1 MSLELFYLILFGRV
15 LKGLILILL
24 ECLVEVT
31 DDAVW
36 SWRGFVER
44 LLITDPVSLFDDCL
58 FRLSIS
64 LFNFGMFP
72 ICFKVLTAGST
83 ISAFRPLVLQSVFNS
98 WGYLLK
104 QVRKLF
110 QESSSSCQLSR
121 LA

>member
-64 LFNFGMFP
+64 LFNFG
-72 ICFKVLTAGST
+72 
-83 ISAFRPLVLQSVFNS
+83 
-98 WGYLLK
+98 
-104 QVRKLF
+104 
-110 QESSSSCQLSR
+110 R
-121 LA
+121 LYVYRN